1 MKFNFSKLDIKFSEL
16 LNGAEV
22 YTLILLFVY
31 SVLLFVFPSS
41 FDNQFALL
49 NINFGIA
56 AIVITIAFIGNIF
69 KGNNYAQLFRMIAL
83 APIILLMYDNTQ
95 NYVRAI
101 NPIDYD
107 NILIS
112 WDKMIFG
119 GDPSEMLAFLRTPI
133 LTEIL
138 QFCYFSFFFLPVIHG
153 IELYRRQ
160 KHAELNTLT
169 NQIVFGFLFSYL
181 LYLFMPAIGPR
192 FTLYDIHAINT
203 DIPGVYFTDMLRTII
218 NAGGGAP
225 DGIAN
230 PALHVNR
237 DCMPSGHTWLT
248 LMNIVLAFKFRSKF
262 RWAFCIIGG
271 GLIFSTIYMRYH
283 YGVDV
288 IMGVIFAILSL
299 YLEPRIREYLRKLGF
314 SKV

>member
-1 MKFNFSKLDIKFSEL
+1 MKFTFSKLDIKFSEL
-16 LNGAEV
+16 LNAAEV
-22 YTLILLFVY
+22 YSLILLIIY
-31 SVLLFVFPSS
+31 SALLFIFPGS
-41 FDNQFALL
+41 FNNQLGLL

-69 KGNNYAQLFRMIAL
+69 KENNYAQLFRMIAL
-83 APIILLMYDNTQ
+83 APIILMMYDNTQ
-95 NYVRAI
+95 NYVRSI
-101 NPIDYD
+101 NPSDYD

-119 GDPSEMLAFLRTPI
+119 DDPSNLISFLRTPI

-160 KHAELNTLT
+160 KQTELRSLT
-169 NQIVFGFLFSYL
+169 SQIVFGFLLSYL

-192 FTLYDIHAINT
+192 FTLYNIHTINS
-203 DIPGVYFTDMLRTII
+203 DIPGVYFTDILRSII

-230 PALHVNR
+230 PELHVNR

-248 LMNIVLAFKFRSKF
+248 LMNIVLAFRFKSKL

-288 IMGVIFAILSL
+288 IMGVFFAIVSL
-299 YLEPRIREYLRKLGF
+299 YLEPLIRQYLRKLGF